1 MNNYLTVLTEKNS
14 ENFIFDFLK
23 DKKLKPLII
32 ISDNTEVD
40 SAYYKFVNQNDNYET
55 EFLTF
60 VDKKE
65 FISPLTIGVS
75 KFVN

>member
-1 MNNYLTVLTEKNS
+1 MKKKS
-14 ENFIFDFLK
+14 EDFIFDFLK
-23 DKKLKPLII
+23 NNNLKPRII
-32 ISDNTEVD
+32 ISDNTEID
-40 SAYYKFVNQNDNYET
+40 SAYYKFVYENNNYET